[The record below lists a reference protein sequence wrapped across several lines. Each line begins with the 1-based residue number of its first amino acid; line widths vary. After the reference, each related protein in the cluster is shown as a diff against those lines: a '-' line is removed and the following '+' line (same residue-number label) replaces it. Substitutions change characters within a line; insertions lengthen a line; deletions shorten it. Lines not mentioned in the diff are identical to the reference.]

1 MFQALIRTWSA
12 IIGVLGI
19 IVSALFTALNLWRL
33 LDPDPLTEEDLKD
46 LEWFDVNPSAY
57 VKAYTA
63 STYVETVFGALG
75 IICYLILIVGSI
87 KKTSTLLKPS
97 LVFLPLRIIWSI
109 IFTILFYAHY
119 DYAPCY
125 VHAPEE
131 CRWYYAL
138 ATMIIVQIL
147 LPLCVFSVV
156 RKFNNYLFLK
166 RRSEENQNHF
176 ELNPIHY

>member
-33 LDPDPLTEEDLKD
+33 LDPDPLTEEDL
-46 LEWFDVNPSAY
+46 EWFDVNPSAY

-63 STYVETVFGALG
+63 SAYVETVFGALG
-75 IICYLILIVGSI
+75 IICYLTLIVGSI

-97 LVFLPLRIIWSI
+97 LVFLPVRILWSI